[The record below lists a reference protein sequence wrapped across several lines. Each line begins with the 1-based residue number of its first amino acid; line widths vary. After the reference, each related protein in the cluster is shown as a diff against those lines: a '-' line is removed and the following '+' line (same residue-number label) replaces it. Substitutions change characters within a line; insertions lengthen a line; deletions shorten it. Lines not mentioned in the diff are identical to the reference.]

1 MERRVMLNDMEFL
14 VSEFYKTETTSYS
27 PTKVS
32 FRFPVHGGE
41 EYHNVTKMLYNPSF
55 TVKVP
60 EDNLQFTGNITKY
73 ATTLADF
80 SDEQQVSIFH
90 LELTEISSSKKGGD
104 ESGF

>member
-1 MERRVMLNDMEFL
+1 MERKVMLNDVEFL
-14 VSEFYKTETTSYS
+14 VSEFYKTETSYS
-27 PTKVS
+27 PTKIS

-41 EYHNVTKMLYNPSF
+41 EYHDVTKLLYSPSF

-80 SDEQQVSIFH
+80 ADEQQVSIFH
-90 LELTEISSSKKGGD
+90 LELTEISKSK
-104 ESGF
+104 